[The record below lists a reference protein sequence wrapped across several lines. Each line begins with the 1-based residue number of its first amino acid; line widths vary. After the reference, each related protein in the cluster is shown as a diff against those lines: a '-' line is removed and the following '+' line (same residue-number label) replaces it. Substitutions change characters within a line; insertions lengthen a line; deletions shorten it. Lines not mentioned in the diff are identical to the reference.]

1 MMGNEEEEGTFK
13 EEPREDT
20 RSGEQHHVHELDLFF
35 YHLFCL
41 ILLMLS
47 SSDSIPP
54 NVPDASQ
61 LGSIFSCC

>member
-1 MMGNEEEEGTFK
+1 MMGNEEGEGTFK

-20 RSGEQHHVHELDLFF
+20 RSGQQHHVHELDLFF

-47 SSDSIPP
+47 SSDSIPL

-61 LGSIFSCC
+61 LGSIFSCS

>member
-1 MMGNEEEEGTFK
+1 MTGNEEGEGTFK
-13 EEPREDT
+13 EELREDT
-20 RSGEQHHVHELDLFF
+20 RSGEQQHVHELDLFF

-47 SSDSIPP
+47 SSDSIPL

-61 LGSIFSCC
+61 PGSIFSCS